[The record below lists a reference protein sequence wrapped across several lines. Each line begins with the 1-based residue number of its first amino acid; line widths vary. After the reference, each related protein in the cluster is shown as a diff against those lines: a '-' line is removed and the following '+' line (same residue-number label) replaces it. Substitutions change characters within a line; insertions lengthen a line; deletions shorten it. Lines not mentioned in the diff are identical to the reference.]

1 MSIFAMTNTTK
12 SYKSSIKYACTF
24 ACLSQD
30 KQKQFAPA
38 VCLICLILQWFG
50 HLFKRGKLLSLFTQ
64 FSNSMTKSLKI
75 RVKAN
80 NSNLS
85 PSSVRRHRTS
95 YKQKFIIERDAKNF
109 AYAFILANGLLHEFA
124 EFKHT
129 FKQEDPHLIA
139 LSFI

>member
-1 MSIFAMTNTTK
+1 MSIFATTK
-12 SYKSSIKYACTF
+12 NIYDNRCRHIF
-24 ACLSQD
+24 MLIRLCLSQD
-30 KQKQFAPA
+30 KQA
-38 VCLICLILQWFG
+38 ICLCGTAYSWLSSVFG
-50 HLFKRGKLLSLFTQ
+50 QIKRGKSLSLFTQ
-64 FSNSMTKSLKI
+64 FSNHMTKNLKI

-124 EFKHT
+124 KFKNT